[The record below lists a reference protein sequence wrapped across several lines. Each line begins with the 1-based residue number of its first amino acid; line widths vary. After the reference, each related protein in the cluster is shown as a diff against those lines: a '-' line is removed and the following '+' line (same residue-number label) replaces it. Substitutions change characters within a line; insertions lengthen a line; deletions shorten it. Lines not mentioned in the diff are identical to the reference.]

1 MQILQAAWIVDDSDL
16 DDSEHDDEADDGMV
30 LDENDSGFLGPECN
44 DKVDLDDDQ
53 ASLQLHFRES
63 DEETDVDSVMM
74 VSVKNLWN
82 TCEKVHAFIGGYA
95 LFHVDNFMHLKV

>member
-53 ASLQLHFRES
+53 ASLQLNFREL

-74 VSVKNLWN
+74 VSVKTLWN
-82 TCEKVHAFIGGYA
+82 TCGKVHASIGGYA